1 MEIIKKLTDENRY
14 ETTEAFRTSLIQ
26 PRNFKKSLLLY
37 IQEMLSEWIGLPV
50 GERAKAMIDF

>member
-14 ETTEAFRTSLIQ
+14 ETTEAFPTSLIQ

-37 IQEMLSEWIGLPV
+37 IQEMLSE
-50 GERAKAMIDF
+50 